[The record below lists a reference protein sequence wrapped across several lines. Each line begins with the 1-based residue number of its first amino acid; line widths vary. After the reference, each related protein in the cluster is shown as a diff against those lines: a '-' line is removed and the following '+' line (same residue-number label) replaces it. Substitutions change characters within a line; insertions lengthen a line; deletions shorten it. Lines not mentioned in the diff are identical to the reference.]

1 MAERAASPRLIKFVR
16 RALRAEPRPEFEEVL
31 GRWRAQPRSTEDAEL
46 VRTVYTEELAVL
58 SAPAEPPQTR
68 VVLITVAVWIVAH
81 IGLALGI
88 GLPAYVSCRATGAT
102 GTFLGCGASLGLTFV
117 GVGSVQLVYGLIA
130 AVIAVR
136 FRRAVAQGI
145 LIGMGTVLVL
155 FTIVCFGA
163 GVTS

>member
-1 MAERAASPRLIKFVR
+1 
-16 RALRAEPRPEFEEVL
+16 
-31 GRWRAQPRSTEDAEL
+31 
-46 VRTVYTEELAVL
+46 
-58 SAPAEPPQTR
+58 
-68 VVLITVAVWIVAH
+68 
-81 IGLALGI
+81 
-88 GLPAYVSCRATGAT
+88 
-102 GTFLGCGASLGLTFV
+102 
-117 GVGSVQLVYGLIA
+117 LVYGLIA